1 MYIDNP
7 YGNAAPK
14 LDRKVKFL
22 YIKRPYVQTHTLI
35 SFETI
40 EINAMF
46 LQIIFYFLKYYKNY
60 NRSTLF
66 WELSM
71 T

>member
-7 YGNAAPK
+7 YGNAAPN

-22 YIKRPYVQTHTLI
+22 YIERPYVQTRTLV

-46 LQIIFYFLKYYKNY
+46 SQINFYFLKYYQNY
-60 NRSTLF
+60 SRSTLF